1 MAEIVEVQTL
11 ITEEYFKTY
20 SPISDNYNIK
30 DIKPY
35 FHVAEKL
42 WIEPIVGTPL
52 YDELLDEVEKDEVTP
67 EHATL
72 LLNIYPLLSFAIVY
86 ESLPF
91 VSYHLS
97 QVGITKGKSENSDS
111 VSIKDV
117 NYIST
122 QLRNQ
127 CETMKMLLKKFLD
140 EHAEHYPL
148 YYAADNVECNC
159 DDECGWDW
167 IYAYYSDGTYDKY
180 AWQRAVAEHRMKKFK
195 PQSYNQLYST
205 RRQCTSL
212 R

>member
-1 MAEIVEVQTL
+1 MADIVEVQTL

-42 WIEPIVGTPL
+42 WIEPIIGTPL
-52 YDELLDEVEKDEVTP
+52 YEELLDEVEKNEVTP
-67 EHATL
+67 ENATL
-72 LLNIYPLLSFAIVY
+72 LLNIYPLLAFAITY

-91 VSYHLS
+91 VGYHLS
-97 QVGITKGKSENSDS
+97 QVGITKGKSEISEP
-111 VSIKDV
+111 VSINDV

-127 CETMKMLLKKFLD
+127 CETMKKLLKKFLD
-140 EHAEHYPL
+140 ENAEHYPL
-148 YYAADNVECNC
+148 YYADNNAECNC

-167 IYAYYSDGTYDKY
+167 IYHYYTDGTYDKY
-180 AWQRAVAEHRMKKFK
+180 QWQRSVAEHRMRKFK
-195 PQSYNQLYST
+195 PNSYNQLYST
-205 RRQCTSL
+205 RRYNMNL
-212 R
+212 K